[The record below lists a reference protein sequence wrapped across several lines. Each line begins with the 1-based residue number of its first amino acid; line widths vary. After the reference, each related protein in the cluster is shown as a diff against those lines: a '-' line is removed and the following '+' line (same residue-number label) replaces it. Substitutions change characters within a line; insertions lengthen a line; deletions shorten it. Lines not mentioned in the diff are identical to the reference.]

1 MKELEALKIAEDMM
15 FESLT
20 NTLKSLGREG
30 IKDIRLEALGTVR
43 RMIDTRAKY
52 GKIIA
57 FKAGQRQN
65 GS

>member
-15 FESLT
+15 FENITRELR
-20 NTLKSLGREG
+20 KGGRESV
-30 IKDIRLEALGTVR
+30 DDARVMALGTVR

>member
-1 MKELEALKIAEDMM
+1 MM

-30 IKDIRLEALGTVR
+30 IEDIRLEALGTVR